1 MDAPCSPETE
11 FRIQRISAVGQ
22 HQSHSA
28 EALCERSPGAGFSSS
43 ISERKVA
50 ELAFVQDSK
59 EKHILIYYIL
69 CIYVYIYVYRYYI
82 YIYMYIDIYICIY
95 RFIRKKFERLQ

>member
-1 MDAPCSPETE
+1 MDALCSPETE

-50 ELAFVQDSK
+50 ELAFVQNSK

-69 CIYVYIYVYRYYI
+69 CIYVYIYIYMYIDIIYIYVYIDI
-82 YIYMYIDIYICIY
+82 YIYMYI
-95 RFIRKKFERLQ
+95 